1 MSDDAPR
8 GSLCRTPAGRTA
20 ASMEVESDRLLGAGL
35 VLGSY
40 SVPFAAAGAGRA
52 GMIARAKSKIR
63 ADAHVRTT
71 VIM

>member
-1 MSDDAPR
+1 MSDEAPR

-20 ASMEVESDRLLGAGL
+20 ASMEVESNRLLGAR
-35 VLGSY
+35 LGWRY
-40 SVPFAAAGAGRA
+40 SVSFPAARADRA

-63 ADAHVRTT
+63 AEAHVRTT